1 MSGISRVGET
11 GKFVADF
18 AGLRLPVNGM
28 NSMDFSHSGGIGG
41 FLGYPTLQQLIMHL
55 DYRDNLVLF
64 EAPGASRIENP

>member
-1 MSGISRVGET
+1 
-11 GKFVADF
+11 
-18 AGLRLPVNGM
+18 M

-64 EAPGASRIENP
+64 DAPGATRIGNP